1 MADCNDLFMDYLGII
16 RVGSANR
23 KSLRNSRNANR
34 ERIKEYFTKELDREA
49 PLFYSQ
55 GSYPMHTIITPE
67 GGDYDLD
74 DGIYLQGLGTDL
86 DKWPVATTVH
96 KWIVNATEGYT
107 TDPPQDKNRCVRV
120 RYAANYHIDLP
131 IYAMDASGKPLIF
144 DKSAEKPYESDSRAY
159 TVWFQNHIKRR
170 GAQLRNVVRYLK
182 AWREHHRT
190 GGAAAASGLGY
201 TILAVN
207 NYVPNK
213 RDDLAFAE
221 TAKAIYLH
229 MRYKGSIRRPVFPHQ
244 DLTSGWD
251 QTKRENF
258 LSKLESLS
266 DRSIEAIEEAD
277 KSVAAKIWER
287 RVFGYRFPDYNEP
300 ANSDNSKNVSAVH
313 VTSRPAMHGLLKGDV
328 NIDCH
333 PQDFP

>member
-1 MADCNDLFMDYLGII
+1 MADCNDLFLDYLGII
-16 RVGSANR
+16 RLGSVNR

-34 ERIKEYFTKELDREA
+34 ERIRGYFAEELNREA

-55 GSYPMHTIITPE
+55 GSYPMNTIITPE

-96 KWIVNATEGYT
+96 QWIVSATERYT

-120 RYAANYHIDLP
+120 RYAANCHIDLP

-144 DKSAEKPYESDSRAY
+144 DKGTEKPYESDPRAF
-159 TVWFQNHIKRR
+159 TNWFHNHTKRR

-182 AWREHHRT
+182 AWRDHHST

-207 NYVPNK
+207 NYVPNE

-229 MRYKGSIRRPVFPHQ
+229 MQFNGSIQRPVFPHQ
-244 DLTSGWD
+244 DLTSRWD
-251 QTKRENF
+251 QTKREKF
-258 LSKLESLS
+258 LSKLEGLR

-277 KSVAAKIWER
+277 KSVAAKIWKR
-287 RVFGYRFPDYNEP
+287 KVFGYRFPDYNEGE
-300 ANSDNSKNVSAVH
+300 NGDNGTIVSEVH
-313 VTSRPAMHGLLKGDV
+313 VTSRPAILGSDGR
-328 NIDCH
+328 
-333 PQDFP
+333 PA